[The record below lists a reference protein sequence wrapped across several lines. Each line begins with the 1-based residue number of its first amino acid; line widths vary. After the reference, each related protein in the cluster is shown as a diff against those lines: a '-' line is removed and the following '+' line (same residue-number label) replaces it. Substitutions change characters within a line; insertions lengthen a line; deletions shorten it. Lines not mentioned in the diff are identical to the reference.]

1 MQPGLAFLENLGF
14 GELVVI
20 MGIALL
26 LFGERLPNV
35 ARSFGKGMAEFKKSM
50 RESTEQVKREIE
62 KAADPVT
69 EPLQEF
75 KREISTAGQNA
86 VADLPPV
93 RPPGFNENKMDESL
107 KACAETP
114 MPQESGAAPEIAA
127 AQPAA
132 PQAVAAVAAPAA
144 DKPQA

>member
-75 KREISTAGQNA
+75 KREISTAGQSA
-86 VADLPPV
+86 IADLPAV

-114 MPQESGAAPEIAA
+114 AQPESGAASEAVV
-127 AQPAA
+127 AQPAT
-132 PQAVAAVAAPAA
+132 PQTVIAITAPAS
-144 DKPQA
+144 DKPQT